1 MKNRSVNILLVA
13 LCLFSVVSI
22 MLIVFLGKAH
32 DDFKENVRINADG
45 VTEKTLT
52 VKNLKLTPTEKKEY
66 EILLTCAASGGYD
79 IVLDYEETNDGGMKS
94 YVDVTVKCNNQNVY
108 EGSLT
113 ALLDEDKLVEFNG
126 TLESDEP
133 LVITICYEMPKD
145 VGNEAQGTSSD
156 FKVHL
161 KVEKN

>member
-1 MKNRSVNILLVA
+1 M
-13 LCLFSVVSI
+13 
-22 MLIVFLGKAH
+22 
-32 DDFKENVRINADG
+32 
-45 VTEKTLT
+45 
-52 VKNLKLTPTEKKEY
+52 KNLKLTPTEKKEY

-133 LVITICYEMPKD
+133 LVITIC
-145 VGNEAQGTSSD
+145 
-156 FKVHL
+156 
-161 KVEKN
+161 